1 MSMNGI
7 KMAALQDLHLGINLP
22 YDGGEVAE
30 PPDDWAHVAARGVMA
45 NLLDRKGIKSEL
57 SLIDQDVR
65 AEIVQSLAE
74 IIRQS
79 RKCEHD

>member
-1 MSMNGI
+1 MDAIRMTALRDLRSGMNF
-7 KMAALQDLHLGINLP
+7 P
-22 YDGGEVAE
+22 YDGGEVAG

-45 NLLDRKGIKSEL
+45 NLLDRRGIKGEL

-65 AEIVQSLAE
+65 AEIVQSLSE

-79 RKCEHD
+79 RKYEHD